1 MLSENIER
9 ELFIKVNLPP
19 SESTKIL
26 KFIKKWEIEMK
37 LRTRKNTKSKAIDQA
52 VRRAD
57 EGGND
62 LLY

>member
-9 ELFIKVNLPP
+9 ELFIKVNLSP

-26 KFIKKWEIEMK
+26 KFIKKCEIEMK

-62 LLY
+62 LLC